1 MNSFYNSLKKTTIRI
16 NLTKDVKYLYKKH
29 YKPLQ
34 KEIGEDYGTWEDLPC
49 SWIGRINIAK
59 IAILPKAIYMF
70 KAILIKIP
78 MISIKEIEKSTL
90 KFIWKHRKTQITKAI
105 LSKQSN
111 AGSITIPNFKLYYKV
126 VAIST
131 SWN

>member
-78 MISIKEIEKSTL
+78 MISIKEIEKINPKVHLETQ
-90 KFIWKHRKTQITKAI
+90 KNTNYQGNTEQTEQCWKYHNTQ
-105 LSKQSN
+105 L
-111 AGSITIPNFKLYYKV
+111 
-126 VAIST
+126 
-131 SWN
+131 